1 MWNNKS
7 VFEVE
12 DFVEMR
18 ILLKCYSKRMQSIY
32 VDSKLIRFFLKVE
45 KSVILSLVDKF
56 RSTIMELEKIVELMP
71 TKGNSMKDCQ
81 KINILHHINELDHCI
96 NDRELEDFPPNE
108 YSQQFKLSY
117 S

>member
-56 RSTIMELEKIVELMP
+56 RSNM
-71 TKGNSMKDCQ
+71 
-81 KINILHHINELDHCI
+81 
-96 NDRELEDFPPNE
+96 
-108 YSQQFKLSY
+108 SQPRSVLPSFLRHS
-117 S
+117 